1 MKINTQN
8 IITIS
13 GKAAVKDML
22 RSIPEGG
29 RVTAQVVE
37 RLDSRNAVI
46 EIRGKHINASFE
58 TGIPS
63 RGRFVLVMKEKSGSS
78 FIFSILSRDNIST
91 ELKKLSG
98 YILDDVSGRMMPG
111 KGMADSLGR
120 SSVRTLMDLN
130 LLLFGAGK
138 SGDEGAVIIRLLNN
152 IMKKDLKM
160 ASLPFFSYLFLQKS
174 GINSDYLI
182 PLLSLMGGGKRRDE
196 RAVKDMHGGG
206 NLRDLVD
213 GIAGNIRDSADSGDL
228 SGDDMGRIMKFLF
241 GPGEKAGDFI
251 SGAIPVRDGD
261 EWKAMR
267 YLHRKNAVLWG
278 MEFSA
283 LGYIDI
289 LVRDFPDML
298 DIGVFCREIKAVD
311 FLKKDINGLH
321 KRIKNFVEKKLS
333 ISLYNS
339 VEVLNECISTFESS
353 SALLGVD
360 MKA

>member
-1 MKINTQN
+1 VKINTQN
-8 IITIS
+8 TITIS
-13 GKAAVKDML
+13 GKAAVRDML

-29 RVTAQVVE
+29 RVMAKVVE
-37 RLDSRNAVI
+37 RFDSRNAVI
-46 EIRGKHINASFE
+46 EINGKQLKAGFE

-63 RGRFVLVMKEKSGSS
+63 KDRFILVMKEKSGSS
-78 FIFSILSRDNIST
+78 FIFSMVSRDNIST
-91 ELKKLSG
+91 EFKKLSG
-98 YILDDVSGRMMPG
+98 YTLDDVSGKMMLS
-111 KGMADSLGR
+111 KGIADSFGK

-138 SGDEGAVIIRLLNN
+138 SGDEGAAIIRFLN
-152 IMKKDLKM
+152 IILKKDLKM
-160 ASLPFFSYLFLQKS
+160 ASLPFFSYLFLQKN
-174 GINSDYLI
+174 GINSDYLV
-182 PLLSLMGGGKRRDE
+182 PLLALMGGGKRRDE
-196 RAVKDMHGGG
+196 RIVKDMHPGGS
-206 NLRDLVD
+206 LKELVD
-213 GIAGNIRDSADSGDL
+213 GIAGSIRDSADSGDI
-228 SGDDMGRIMKFLF
+228 SGDDLGRIMKFLF
-241 GPGEKAGDFI
+241 GQGDRAGDFT
-251 SGAIPVRDGD
+251 SGAVPVQDGE

-267 YLHRKNAVLWG
+267 FLHRKNAVLWG

-289 LVRDFPDML
+289 LVRDFPDTL
-298 DIGVFCREIKAVD
+298 DIGVFCREVKAVD